1 MAKFVAPN
9 LDNATP
15 TSLLDEMG
23 RLSIMEGQIK
33 KLRAVY
39 KVAYYARTG
48 IDVDDENF
56 PLTGIVN
63 VGDTFIATTT
73 RTEPERFNQT
83 AFAVDHADLFEKYK
97 ASKPQLTTRFN
108 LKEGV
113 VNPVVNDLLEQMKQ
127 ELGLDQEES

>member
-56 PLTGIVN
+56 PLEGIVN
-63 VGDTFIATTT
+63 MGETFIATTT
-73 RTEPERFNQT
+73 RSEPERFNQQDFKT
-83 AFAVDHADLFEKYK
+83 DHPETFKSYLY
-97 ASKPQLTTRFN
+97 SKPQLTTRFG

-127 ELGLDQEES
+127 ELGLDQEE

>member
-23 RLSIMEGQIK
+23 TLSLMESQVK
-33 KLRAVY
+33 KLRAFY
-39 KVAYYARTG
+39 KEAYYARTG
-48 IDVDDENF
+48 IDVDAENF
-56 PLTGIVN
+56 PMEGIVN
-63 VGDTFIATTT
+63 IGDVFIATTT
-73 RTEPERFNQT
+73 RTEPERIDQ
-83 AFAVDHADLFEKYK
+83 AKLKADYPDIAEECLK
-97 ASKPQLTTRFN
+97 STPQLTTRFS

-127 ELGLDQEES
+127 ELGLD